1 MTTNELSRTSL
12 LLTSTKNESMAATTM
27 MNQTSEVQQT
37 TSKKFFNLPVNKQPA
52 APPIEITKYRRISS
66 PKKPQQQTESTS
78 SESKSKSVVVAN
90 AILKPNEA
98 EIWSRMLRKSLEST
112 LRKAVFTLT
121 SAANISNISM
131 SSSMTSMRGRASNH
145 FRGEGSY
152 SQDSFWS
159 SNNHHRIDDHS
170 SSVVAP
176 SITLRRSYDIK
187 ISLSKLLD
195 RRAYELLLK
204 VSGAYICHNC
214 NNVNKHGVVTCDKS
228 KIIIWKMWLILNYYF
243 Y

>member
-12 LLTSTKNESMAATTM
+12 LLTSTKNESMATTTM
-27 MNQTSEVQQT
+27 MNQTSEVHQT
-37 TSKKFFNLPVNKQPA
+37 TSKKFFNLPVNKQTA

-66 PKKPQQQTESTS
+66 PKKPSQTQTEPTS
-78 SESKSKSVVVAN
+78 NESKSKSVVVAN

-121 SAANISNISM
+121 STANISNISM
-131 SSSMTSMRGRASNH
+131 SSSITSMRGGASNR

-152 SQDSFWS
+152 SQGSFWS
-159 SNNHHRIDDHS
+159 SNNHHRSDDHS
-170 SSVVAP
+170 SSAVAP

-228 KIIIWKMWLILNYYF
+228 KIIIYNNM
-243 Y
+243 